1 MADRRR
7 TRAGLADAPGPGPV
21 IERAAVALAA
31 LVVAAGFAVAFS
43 ASRAEDRLSDLQFRP
58 PQLSVAD
65 LERAERLERDA
76 GRLTPGERR
85 AIVLANVRLRGNDAE
100 RALEIARAATRRE
113 PENAEAWVAFSRA
126 ARDADP
132 ALARIALQ
140 RLRELVPP
148 VPAP

>member
-1 MADRRR
+1 
-7 TRAGLADAPGPGPV
+7 V

-43 ASRAEDRLSDLQFRP
+43 ASRAEDRLDDLRFRP
-58 PQLSVAD
+58 PQLSEAD
-65 LERAERLERDA
+65 LERAQELERDA

-85 AIVLANVRLRGNDAE
+85 AIVLSSVQLRGGDAG
-100 RALEIARAATRRE
+100 RALETARVAARSE
-113 PENAEAWVAFSRA
+113 PENAEAWLAVARA
-126 ARDADP
+126 ARA
-132 ALARIALQ
+132 ARIPIEQEALQ